1 MLKVNIPLKTYDDI
15 EEVLVHNTHYNNV
28 KIALYFVED
37 CNIRTSEMEVCIS
50 LIKRWLNGENVG
62 RDLRIAGN
70 KVIETI
76 ICRPAQY
83 AAYHA
88 VRTILTSYVIESVK
102 YAFLASKCTYPYS
115 EQFCKHNEYLNYIQL
130 YGCEDPNFPYRKE
143 AKTFNLDNDTDLNIF
158 LDFLTDNYPT
168 AITYDREEYFTKR
181 LPREYLRILYQ

>member
-1 MLKVNIPLKTYDDI
+1 MIKVNIPLKTYDDI

-76 ICRPAQY
+76 ICRPALPM
-83 AAYHA
+83 
-88 VRTILTSYVIESVK
+88 VKNDGFSVK
-102 YAFLASKCTYPYS
+102 RVKLV
-115 EQFCKHNEYLNYIQL
+115 LIL
-130 YGCEDPNFPYRKE
+130 IVM
-143 AKTFNLDNDTDLNIF
+143 FN
-158 LDFLTDNYPT
+158 
-168 AITYDREEYFTKR
+168 
-181 LPREYLRILYQ
+181 Q